1 MTKEQK
7 ELCEKNHNLIYLLIH
22 RYNLDMNEYYDLL
35 AIGLCKAAITYDE
48 TKGFTF
54 SSYAIHVMY
63 NEIKNLYKKLNC
75 KKVIPINKILRYD
88 CMATTA
94 DEDEDEYS
102 MDICDNKINIED
114 EVISCIH
121 LEEVISHFSPIERK
135 IFDIY
140 IKDDTITQK
149 EIAMRLGCSRQLVSK
164 IKIQIC
170 NKLRYGYK

>member
-22 RYNLDMNEYYDLL
+22 RYNLDMDDYYDLL
-35 AIGLCKAAITYDE
+35 AIGLCKASITYDE

-54 SSYAIHVMY
+54 SSYATNVMY
-63 NEIKNLYKKLNC
+63 NEVKNLYKKLNC
-75 KKVIPINKILRYD
+75 KKVIPMNKILHYD
-88 CMATTA
+88 CMTTTS
-94 DEDEDEYS
+94 DEDDDEYS

-114 EVISCIH
+114 EVISCIY

-140 IKDDTITQK
+140 INDDTITQK